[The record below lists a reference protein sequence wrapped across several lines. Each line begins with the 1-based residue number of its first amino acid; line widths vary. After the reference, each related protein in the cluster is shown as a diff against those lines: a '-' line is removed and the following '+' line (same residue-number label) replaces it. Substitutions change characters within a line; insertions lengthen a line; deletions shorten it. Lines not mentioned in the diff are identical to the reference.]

1 MNDSDPFI
9 KAQPI
14 LGHEAQ
20 INQLLEAFN
29 SGKMPHA
36 WMLTGPS
43 GIGKAHLIHQLAA
56 NIIAY
61 NDDQDALFGDP
72 SPLSLQPM
80 LDNPDYRQVI
90 QGAHPDFLYI
100 APSDEDKNKS
110 GKIKTEQI
118 RALLPFFNLKSASG
132 GWRIAIIDTLDD
144 VNVNGANAMLKILE
158 EPPEKAILFLI
169 CSQKGQVLP
178 TIRSRCRQLAF
189 SALTIE
195 AQTSILT
202 THFPDADKQ
211 SLANLA
217 AISGGSLGFAMQ
229 IAETDAYDLYEATCR
244 LLSDSK
250 AAAQD
255 LIAISSKWGAA
266 RGSQKQMIA
275 IAKRA
280 FSNLLAQ
287 AAMQKAAVSE
297 GTDGRQSHLLAFEE
311 TLITLLSQNAPLDE
325 IARFHEHY
333 ISEIK
338 RAEARYLDF
347 NSVFLMLFHK
357 IHSLAHPK

>member
-1 MNDSDPFI
+1 MNDSDLAI
-9 KAQPI
+9 KAHPV

-20 INQLLEAFN
+20 IQQLLDAFN

-43 GIGKAHLIHQLAA
+43 GIGKSHLIHQLAA
-56 NIIAY
+56 NIIAH
-61 NDDQDALFGDP
+61 NDNQDALFGDK
-72 SPLSLQPM
+72 SPLALQP
-80 LDNPDYRQVI
+80 LPDNPDYRQVI

-100 APSDEDKNKS
+100 APNDEDKNKS

-118 RALLPFFNLKSASG
+118 RALIPFFSLKSASG
-132 GWRIAIIDTLDD
+132 GWRVAIIDTLDD

-158 EPPEKAILFLI
+158 EPPEKALLFLI
-169 CSQKGQVLP
+169 CGQKGQVLS
-178 TIRSRCRQLAF
+178 TIRSRCRQLSF

-195 AQTSILT
+195 TQTAILS
-202 THFPDADKQ
+202 THFPEADTQ

-217 AISGGSLGFAMQ
+217 IISGGSLGFAMQ

-250 AAAQD
+250 ASAQD
-255 LIAISSKWGAA
+255 LMAVSGKWGAA
-266 RGSQKQMIA
+266 RGPQKQMIA

-287 AAMQKAAVSE
+287 AAMFKASSGAAFDNNQ
-297 GTDGRQSHLLAFEE
+297 TKLLAFEE
-311 TLITLLSQNAPLDE
+311 TLISLLAENAAVDE
-325 IARFHEHY
+325 IATFYERY
-333 ISEIK
+333 LSEIK
-338 RAEARYLDF
+338 RAEARYLDY

>member
-1 MNDSDPFI
+1 MNEIYPLI

-14 LGHEAQ
+14 MGHETQ
-20 INQLLEAFN
+20 IDQLLAAFN

-43 GIGKAHLIHQLAA
+43 GIGKAQLAHQLAA
-56 NIIAY
+56 AIIAKE
-61 NDDQDALFGDP
+61 DGQDALFGDP
-72 SPLSLQPM
+72 APLDLHLSI
-80 LDNPDYRQVI
+80 DNPDIRQVM

-100 APSDEDKNKS
+100 APLDGEKNKS
-110 GKIKTEQI
+110 GTIKTEQI
-118 RALLPFFNLKSASG
+118 RALIPFFSHKSATG
-132 GWRIAIIDTLDD
+132 GWRVAIIDRLDD

-189 SALTIE
+189 APLPQEVQI
-195 AQTSILT
+195 SILNR
-202 THFPDADKQ
+202 HFPDADNET
-211 SLANLA
+211 LGNLA
-217 AISGGSLGFAMQ
+217 AISGGSIGFSMQ
-229 IAETDAYDLYEATCR
+229 IAETDAYDLYEASCR
-244 LLSDSK
+244 LLADGC
-250 AAAQD
+250 ATAQD
-255 LIAISSKWGAA
+255 MMAISSKWGAA
-266 RGSQKQMIA
+266 RGPQKQMIA

-287 AAMQKAAVSE
+287 AALRSSSNQTVS
-297 GTDGRQSHLLAFEE
+297 TNALLGFEDA
-311 TLITLLSQNAPLDE
+311 LITLLSANASSDDLAAFYKAYLAE
-325 IARFHEHY
+325 IE
-333 ISEIK
+333 

-357 IHSLAHPK
+357 IHSLAHQK

>member
-1 MNDSDPFI
+1 MNDSDSFI

-36 WMLTGPS
+36 WMVTGPS
-43 GIGKAHLIHQLAA
+43 GIGKSHLIHQLSA
-56 NIIAY
+56 NIIAH

-72 SPLSLQPM
+72 SPLRLQPL

-100 APSDEDKNKS
+100 APTDDEKNKS

-118 RALLPFFNLKSASG
+118 RALLPFFSLKSASG

-158 EPPEKAILFLI
+158 EPPEKTILFLI
-169 CSQKGQVLP
+169 CGQKGQVLP
-178 TIRSRCRQLAF
+178 TIRSRCRQLSF

-195 AQTSILT
+195 TQTSILS
-202 THFPDADKQ
+202 THFPEADKQ

-217 AISGGSLGFAMQ
+217 VISGGSLGFAMQ

-244 LLSDSK
+244 LLSDRRAS
-250 AAAQD
+250 AQD
-255 LIAISSKWGAA
+255 LMAISGKWGAA
-266 RGSQKQMIA
+266 RGPQKHMIA

-287 AAMQKAAVSE
+287 AAIQKATSAAE
-297 GTDGRQSHLLAFEE
+297 INRHQNHLLGFEE
-311 TLITLLSQNAPLDE
+311 TLITLLADNAPVDE
-325 IARFHEHY
+325 IATFYEHY
-333 ISEIK
+333 IAEIK